1 MSQVHFLV
9 WITVFSCEI
18 SQLFKS
24 HACTPK
30 RHICTLVIKSY
41 DLLIEKLCEIIVVS
55 VTSRQEDPID
65 FLKNTVDLRRK
76 HGRDERDDTGT
87 GSL

>member
-1 MSQVHFLV
+1 
-9 WITVFSCEI
+9 
-18 SQLFKS
+18 
-24 HACTPK
+24 
-30 RHICTLVIKSY
+30 
-41 DLLIEKLCEIIVVS
+41 LIEKLCKIIVVS

-87 GSL
+87 CSL